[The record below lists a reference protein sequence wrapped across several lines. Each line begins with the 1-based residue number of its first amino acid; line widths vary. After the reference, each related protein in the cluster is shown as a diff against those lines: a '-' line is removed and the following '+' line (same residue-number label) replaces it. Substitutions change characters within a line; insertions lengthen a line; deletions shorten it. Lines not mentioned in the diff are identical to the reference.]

1 MKNTFDIKSVLD
13 IDIDNKIVI
22 CRVDYNVPFNP
33 SNGEISDDSRIIE
46 SLPTINHLLK
56 HNCRIVLCSHLGRPK
71 GQISDEL
78 KMEKI
83 YERVRYILNSNV
95 KLSTDSIGTNSI
107 ELVQNLRPK
116 EILLLENLRFHKEE
130 ESNDLDFAKQLASF
144 GELYVNDAFGV
155 SHRSN
160 ASVDAITNFLPSY
173 AGLLMQKEI
182 NILNQIINLPELPF
196 TVILGGSKVS
206 DKISVIENLKRKA
219 NTFVIGGGM
228 AATFIYAYGY
238 NTGKSMIET
247 DHVKFAK
254 DLILESNNTDF
265 EMVLPVDVI
274 VSEKFSIDSTFRT
287 TLIDDISENEMI
299 LDIGPQTSVLFAET
313 LNKSKTLLWNGP
325 MGVFEFE
332 QYSNGTK
339 TIANKLSQLKTATT
353 IVGGGSTAEIIRALN
368 LHEKVTHVST
378 GGGATLE
385 FLGGETLPGI
395 SSLLQKDKPH

>member
-95 KLSTDSIGTNSI
+95 KLSTDSIGPNSI

-313 LNKSKTLLWNGP
+313 LKKSKTLLWNGP

>member
-95 KLSTDSIGTNSI
+95 KLSTDSIGPNSI

-182 NILNQIINLPELPF
+182 NMLNQIINLPELPF

>member
-1 MKNTFDIKSVLD
+1 MKNTFDTKSILD

-95 KLSTDSIGTNSI
+95 KLSTDSIGPNSI

-182 NILNQIINLPELPF
+182 NMLNQIINLPELPF

-206 DKISVIENLKRKA
+206 DKISVIENLKQKA

-313 LNKSKTLLWNGP
+313 LNRSKTLLWNGP

>member
-1 MKNTFDIKSVLD
+1 MKNTFDTKSILD

-95 KLSTDSIGTNSI
+95 KLSTDSIGPKSI

-182 NILNQIINLPELPF
+182 NILNQIINLP
-196 TVILGGSKVS
+196 
-206 DKISVIENLKRKA
+206 LK
-219 NTFVIGGGM
+219 
-228 AATFIYAYGY
+228 
-238 NTGKSMIET
+238 
-247 DHVKFAK
+247 
-254 DLILESNNTDF
+254 
-265 EMVLPVDVI
+265 
-274 VSEKFSIDSTFRT
+274 
-287 TLIDDISENEMI
+287 
-299 LDIGPQTSVLFAET
+299 
-313 LNKSKTLLWNGP
+313 
-325 MGVFEFE
+325 
-332 QYSNGTK
+332 
-339 TIANKLSQLKTATT
+339 
-353 IVGGGSTAEIIRALN
+353 
-368 LHEKVTHVST
+368 
-378 GGGATLE
+378 
-385 FLGGETLPGI
+385 
-395 SSLLQKDKPH
+395 

>member
-1 MKNTFDIKSVLD
+1 MKNTFDTKSILD

-95 KLSTDSIGTNSI
+95 KLSTDSIGPTSI
-107 ELVQNLRPK
+107 ELVENLRPK

-182 NILNQIINLPELPF
+182 NMLNQIINLPELPF

-313 LNKSKTLLWNGP
+313 LNRSKTLLWNGP

>member
-1 MKNTFDIKSVLD
+1 MKNTFDTKSILD

-33 SNGEISDDSRIIE
+33 SNGEISDDSRIVE
-46 SLPTINHLLK
+46 SLATINHLLK

-95 KLSTDSIGTNSI
+95 KLSTDSIGPKSI

-182 NILNQIINLPELPF
+182 NMLNQIINLPELPF

-206 DKISVIENLKRKA
+206 DKISVIENLKQKA

>member
-1 MKNTFDIKSVLD
+1 MKNIFDTKSILD
-13 IDIDNKIVI
+13 TSVDNKTII

-33 SNGEISDDSRIIE
+33 STGEISDDSRILE

-56 HNCRIVLCSHLGRPK
+56 HNCKIVLCSHLGRPK
-71 GQISDEL
+71 GQVLDEF
-78 KMEKI
+78 KMERV
-83 YERVRYILNSNV
+83 YERVRSILNANV
-95 KLSTDSIGTNSI
+95 KLSKDSIGRDSMDLI
-107 ELVQNLRPK
+107 QGLKPK

-155 SHRSN
+155 SHRSH

-173 AGLLMQKEI
+173 AGILMQKEV
-182 NILNQIINLPELPF
+182 NMLNQITNSPKLPF
-196 TVILGGSKVS
+196 TVILGGAKVS
-206 DKISVIENLKRKA
+206 DKISVIDNLKQKA

-228 AATFIYAYGY
+228 AATFIYALGCK
-238 NTGKSMIET
+238 TGKSFIET
-247 DHVKFAK
+247 DSIKFAK
-254 DLILESNNTDF
+254 DMILESQDTNF
-265 EMVLPVDVI
+265 EMILPKDVI
-274 VSEKFSIDSTFRT
+274 VSEKFSIDSPFRT
-287 TLIDDISENEMI
+287 TLIDDVAENEMI

-313 LNKSKTLLWNGP
+313 INESKTLLWNGP

-339 TIANKLSQLKTATT
+339 KIANKLSQLKTATT
-353 IVGGGSTAEIIRALN
+353 IVGGGSTAEIIRTLN

-385 FLGGETLPGI
+385 FLGGEILPGI
-395 SSLLQKDKPH
+395 SSLYQKDKET

>member
-1 MKNTFDIKSVLD
+1 MKNIFDTKSILD

-95 KLSTDSIGTNSI
+95 KLSTDSIGPTSI
-107 ELVQNLRPK
+107 ELVENLRPK

-182 NILNQIINLPELPF
+182 NMLNQIINLPELPF

>member
-182 NILNQIINLPELPF
+182 NMLNQIINLPELPF

-206 DKISVIENLKRKA
+206 DKISVIENLKQKA

>member
-1 MKNTFDIKSVLD
+1 MKNTFDTKSILD

-182 NILNQIINLPELPF
+182 TMLNQIINLPELPF

-339 TIANKLSQLKTATT
+339 TIANELSQLKTATT

>member
-95 KLSTDSIGTNSI
+95 KLSTDSIGPTSI
-107 ELVQNLRPK
+107 ELVENLRPK

-182 NILNQIINLPELPF
+182 NMLNQIINLPELPF

>member
-1 MKNTFDIKSVLD
+1 MKNTFDTKSVLD

-95 KLSTDSIGTNSI
+95 KLSTDSIGPNSI

-196 TVILGGSKVS
+196 TVLLGGSKVS

-254 DLILESNNTDF
+254 DLILESNTTDF

>member
-1 MKNTFDIKSVLD
+1 MKNTFDTKSVLD

-95 KLSTDSIGTNSI
+95 KLSTDSIGPTSI

-182 NILNQIINLPELPF
+182 NMLNQIINLPELPF

-395 SSLLQKDKPH
+395 SNLLQKDKPH

>member
-1 MKNTFDIKSVLD
+1 
-13 IDIDNKIVI
+13 
-22 CRVDYNVPFNP
+22 
-33 SNGEISDDSRIIE
+33 
-46 SLPTINHLLK
+46 
-56 HNCRIVLCSHLGRPK
+56 
-71 GQISDEL
+71 
-78 KMEKI
+78 
-83 YERVRYILNSNV
+83 
-95 KLSTDSIGTNSI
+95 
-107 ELVQNLRPK
+107 
-116 EILLLENLRFHKEE
+116 
-130 ESNDLDFAKQLASF
+130 
-144 GELYVNDAFGV
+144 
-155 SHRSN
+155 
-160 ASVDAITNFLPSY
+160 
-173 AGLLMQKEI
+173 
-182 NILNQIINLPELPF
+182 
-196 TVILGGSKVS
+196 
-206 DKISVIENLKRKA
+206 
-219 NTFVIGGGM
+219 M
-228 AATFIYAYGY
+228 AATFIYASGY
-238 NTGKSMIET
+238 NTGKSPIET
-247 DHVKFAK
+247 DHVQFAK
-254 DLILESNNTDF
+254 NLILESKNTDF

-313 LNKSKTLLWNGP
+313 LNRSKTLLWNGP

>member
-95 KLSTDSIGTNSI
+95 KLSTDSIGPNSI

-313 LNKSKTLLWNGP
+313 LNRSKTLLWNGP

>member
-1 MKNTFDIKSVLD
+1 MKNTFDAKSVLD

-182 NILNQIINLPELPF
+182 NMLNQIINLPELPF

-219 NTFVIGGGM
+219 NTFVIGGGR

-247 DHVKFAK
+247 DHVKFSK
-254 DLILESNNTDF
+254 DLILESKNTDF
-265 EMVLPVDVI
+265 KMVLPVDVI

>member
-1 MKNTFDIKSVLD
+1 MKNTFDTKSILD

-95 KLSTDSIGTNSI
+95 KLSTDSIGPNSI

-182 NILNQIINLPELPF
+182 NMLNQIINLPELPF

>member
-1 MKNTFDIKSVLD
+1 MKNTFDTKSVLD

-95 KLSTDSIGTNSI
+95 KLSTDSIGPNSI

-182 NILNQIINLPELPF
+182 NMLNQIINLPELPF

>member
-95 KLSTDSIGTNSI
+95 KLSTDSIGPNSI

-182 NILNQIINLPELPF
+182 NMLNQIINLPELPF

-313 LNKSKTLLWNGP
+313 LNRSKTLLWNGP

-395 SSLLQKDKPH
+395 SNLLQKDKPH

>member
-182 NILNQIINLPELPF
+182 NILNQIINLPKLPF

-206 DKISVIENLKRKA
+206 DKISVIENLKQIA

-228 AATFIYAYGY
+228 AATFIYASGY

>member
-1 MKNTFDIKSVLD
+1 MKNTFDSKSILD
-13 IDIDNKIVI
+13 TSVDNKIVI

-95 KLSTDSIGTNSI
+95 KLSTDSIGPTSI
-107 ELVQNLRPK
+107 ELVENLRPK

-182 NILNQIINLPELPF
+182 NMLNQIINLPELPF

-206 DKISVIENLKRKA
+206 DKISIIENLKQKA

-228 AATFIYAYGY
+228 AATFIYASGY

-299 LDIGPQTSVLFAET
+299 LDIGPQTSVLFAKT
-313 LNKSKTLLWNGP
+313 LNRSKTLLWNGP

-339 TIANKLSQLKTATT
+339 TIANELSQLKTATT

>member
-1 MKNTFDIKSVLD
+1 MKNTFDTKSVLD

>member
-1 MKNTFDIKSVLD
+1 MKNTFDTKSVLD

-95 KLSTDSIGTNSI
+95 KLSTDSIGPTSI

-182 NILNQIINLPELPF
+182 NMLNQIINLPELPF

-206 DKISVIENLKRKA
+206 DKISVIENLKQKA

-313 LNKSKTLLWNGP
+313 LNRSKTLLWNGP

>member
-1 MKNTFDIKSVLD
+1 MKNTFDTKSILD

-95 KLSTDSIGTNSI
+95 KLSTDSIGPTSI
-107 ELVQNLRPK
+107 ELVENLRPK

-182 NILNQIINLPELPF
+182 NMLNQIINLPELPF

>member
-95 KLSTDSIGTNSI
+95 KLSTDSIGPISI
-107 ELVQNLRPK
+107 ELVENLRPK

-182 NILNQIINLPELPF
+182 NMLNQIINLPELPF

>member
-95 KLSTDSIGTNSI
+95 KLSTDSIGPTSI
-107 ELVQNLRPK
+107 ELVENLRPK

-182 NILNQIINLPELPF
+182 NMLNQIINLPELPF

-206 DKISVIENLKRKA
+206 DKISVIENLKQKA

>member
-1 MKNTFDIKSVLD
+1 MKNTFDTKSVLD

-95 KLSTDSIGTNSI
+95 KLSTDSIGPTSI
-107 ELVQNLRPK
+107 ELVENLRPK

-182 NILNQIINLPELPF
+182 NMLNQIINLPELPF

>member
-1 MKNTFDIKSVLD
+1 MKNTFDTKSILD

-95 KLSTDSIGTNSI
+95 KLSTDSIGPTSI
-107 ELVQNLRPK
+107 ELVENLRPK

-182 NILNQIINLPELPF
+182 NMLNQIINLPELPF

-339 TIANKLSQLKTATT
+339 TIANELSQLKTATT

>member
-1 MKNTFDIKSVLD
+1 MKNTFDTKSILD

-83 YERVRYILNSNV
+83 YERVRYILNANV
-95 KLSTDSIGTNSI
+95 KLATDSIGPNSI

-182 NILNQIINLPELPF
+182 NMLNQIINLPELPF

-206 DKISVIENLKRKA
+206 DKISVIENLKQKA

-313 LNKSKTLLWNGP
+313 LNRSKTLLWNGP

>member
-1 MKNTFDIKSVLD
+1 MKNTFDTKSILD

-95 KLSTDSIGTNSI
+95 KLSTDSIGPNSI

>member
-1 MKNTFDIKSVLD
+1 MKNTFDTKSVLD

-95 KLSTDSIGTNSI
+95 KLSTDSIGPTSI
-107 ELVQNLRPK
+107 ELVENLRPK

-182 NILNQIINLPELPF
+182 NMLNQIINLPELPF

-313 LNKSKTLLWNGP
+313 LNRSKTLLWNGP

>member
-1 MKNTFDIKSVLD
+1 MKNTFDTKSVLD

-95 KLSTDSIGTNSI
+95 KLSTDSIGPTSI
-107 ELVQNLRPK
+107 ELVENLRPK

-182 NILNQIINLPELPF
+182 NMLNQIINLPELPF

-299 LDIGPQTSVLFAET
+299 LDIGPQTSVLFSET
-313 LNKSKTLLWNGP
+313 LNRSKTLLWNGP